1 MKTEDGIKKDLYL
14 GMEEEEVKALSFEKF
29 VGLTTSRNRRTLMRL
44 KTNPRLKKFMEKV
57 REIIKKNPKKL
68 IKTHVREAVILPDW
82 IGLTFAVHNGK
93 EFKKFEITIKKVGR
107 RLGDFSHTT
116 GRVLH
121 SGPGVG
127 ATRGSKFVP
136 LK

>member
-1 MKTEDGIKKDLYL
+1 
-14 GMEEEEVKALSFEKF
+14 MEEEKLRQIGLEEFLP
-29 VGLTTSRNRRTLMRL
+29 LTTSRNRRTLKRL
-44 KTNPRLKKFMEKV
+44 NQNPRLKKLIEKI
-57 REIIKKNPKKL
+57 RKLKGDAKKP
-68 IKTHVREAVILPDW
+68 IRTHVREAVILPEW
-82 IGLTFAVHNGK
+82 LGLTFAVYNGK
-93 EFKKFEITIKKVGR
+93 EFKSVQITYDKVGR

-116 GRVLH
+116 TRVLH

>member
-1 MKTEDGIKKDLYL
+1 MRKESFKGL
-14 GMEEEEVKALSFEKF
+14 EEEQVSKLSMEDFMK
-29 VGLTTSRNRRTLMRL
+29 LTTSRLRRTLKRL
-44 KTNPRLKKFMEKV
+44 NQNPRLKSFIKKV
-57 REIIKKNPKKL
+57 RETKAKNPKKM
-68 IKTHVREAVILPDW
+68 IKTQLRDAVILPEW
-82 IGLTFAVHNGK
+82 LGMKFAVHNGK
-93 EFKKFEITIKKVGR
+93 EYKQFQISLQMLGH